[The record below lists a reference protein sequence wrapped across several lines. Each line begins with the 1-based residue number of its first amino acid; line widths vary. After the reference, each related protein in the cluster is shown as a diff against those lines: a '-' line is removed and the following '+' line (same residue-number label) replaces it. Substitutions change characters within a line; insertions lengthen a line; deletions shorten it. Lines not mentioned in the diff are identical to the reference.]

1 MQIQVRHVVLLILVL
16 GYAEASSR
24 MRGGKEHRRS
34 KRTIGEIINWKL
46 GLIQSIFGGI
56 FGGGKGKSPSS
67 SYGAPSNSYGPPSN
81 SYGPPSNSYG
91 PPNDSRLNFIK
102 TEFIISNFLRKTWPS
117 SRGIPKQFKDYKIWI
132 YTSYMIR
139 QSLQGYRC
147 ESDIFAWRFDCNYVC
162 N

>member
-1 MQIQVRHVVLLILVL
+1 MKIQVRHVVLLVLVL
-16 GYAEASSR
+16 GYAESSSR

-56 FGGGKGKSPSS
+56 FGGGKGNSQSS

-102 TEFIISNFLRKTWPS
+102 IKFIIFKFLEKNMTKP
-117 SRGIPKQFKDYKIWI
+117 
-132 YTSYMIR
+132 
-139 QSLQGYRC
+139 
-147 ESDIFAWRFDCNYVC
+147 V
-162 N
+162 